1 MTSFWIPFV
10 ASLLAAG
17 ATTIGILV
25 LRHFK
30 QWARQNTVYLAS
42 FAAGVLITVSFIH
55 ILPTSLAMATRA
67 PIWLLGG
74 YLAIHLLSR
83 CLQNSFR
90 DTPADVNYAIGLVPL
105 VGIGLHSF
113 IDGMIY
119 SLTFDVS
126 VKMGVVTAIGMVLHE
141 FPEGIITYSLMLR
154 GGFNDRRAAQLAFLA
169 AAITTPL
176 GMLASYP
183 IITRLDDET
192 TGALL
197 AVSAGALIYVGAT
210 HLLPFTEREPHRYSL
225 LALAAGISVAAGI
238 IFANSF

>member
-17 ATTIGILV
+17 ATTAGIV
-25 LRHFK
+25 TVRHFRK
-30 QWARQNTVYLAS
+30 WARRNTVYLAS
-42 FAAGVLITVSFIH
+42 FAAGVLIAVSFVH
-55 ILPTSLAMATRA
+55 ILPTSFAMASQA
-67 PIWLLGG
+67 PLWLLGG
-74 YLAIHLLSR
+74 YLAIHLLNRS
-83 CLQNSFR
+83 LQNSDR
-90 DTPADVNYAIGLVPL
+90 GTAENVNYAVGLVPL

-154 GGFNDRRAAQLAFLA
+154 GGFAERRAAQLAFLA

-176 GMLASYP
+176 GMLVSYP
-183 IITRLDDET
+183 VITHLDNET
-192 TGALL
+192 LGALL
-197 AVSAGALIYVGAT
+197 AVSAGALIYVGAS
-210 HLLPFTEREPHRYSL
+210 HLLPFAEREPQRYSL

-238 IFANSF
+238 IFTNSF